1 MSTSTASD
9 IRTWAHEQGITV
21 AERGRLS
28 QDVVAAYVKAHN
40 GSVGADKTQSA
51 TAKSKPASTRRTTAV
66 KTSRAAAG
74 RPTLVGDPQERPTSD
89 GASTLRAKA
98 LEQRVAELEKQVLS
112 LTERLDAAATVLTT
126 RSRSFPLPRWK

>member
-1 MSTSTASD
+1 MSTPTASD

-21 AERGRLS
+21 SERGRLS
-28 QDVVAAYVKAHN
+28 QDVLAAYVKAHN

-66 KTSRAAAG
+66 KASRAAAEG
-74 RPTLVGDPQERPTSD
+74 PTLVGDPQEQATSD
-89 GASTLRAKA
+89 GASARTAKA

-112 LTERLDAAATVLTT
+112 LTERLDAAVTALTT
-126 RSRSFPLPRWK
+126 RSRSFSLPRRK

>member
-9 IRTWAHEQGITV
+9 IRTWAHEQGILV
-21 AERGRLS
+21 SERGRLS
-28 QDVVAAYVKAHN
+28 QDVLAAYVKAHN
-40 GSVGADKTQSA
+40 GSVKADKTQSA

-66 KTSRAAAG
+66 RTSRAAAA
-74 RPTLVGDPQERPTSD
+74 RPTLVEDPQEQATPD
-89 GASTLRAKA
+89 GASARRTQA

-126 RSRSFPLPRWK
+126 RSRSFPLPRRK